1 MRKLLVLLLLTAT
14 SSLQAGQTVSV
25 AAASD
30 LVYCLEEL
38 NAAFQKAHPDIE
50 LKTSTGASGNFFAQI
65 KNGAPFDLFL
75 SADVNYPKELI
86 KAGLAEENSLQLYA
100 IGHLVV
106 WTAIEGVDVLKG
118 VSSLTAPSI
127 RKVAIAN
134 PEHAPYGRA
143 AKAALEHAKLWD
155 TVKDKLVFGENI
167 AQTAQFIETG
177 NAEAGMVALS
187 LVLSPKLAK
196 KGKWVKVPETDYP
209 RLEQAA
215 VLTTKGASNPAAALY
230 LEFLRSPEAR
240 QVFDRYGF
248 LLPQ

>member
-1 MRKLLVLLLLTAT
+1 MDGHRGCRCFKR
-14 SSLQAGQTVSV
+14 SL
-25 AAASD
+25 
-30 LVYCLEEL
+30 
-38 NAAFQKAHPDIE
+38 P
-50 LKTSTGASGNFFAQI
+50 
-65 KNGAPFDLFL
+65 
-75 SADVNYPKELI
+75 
-86 KAGLAEENSLQLYA
+86 
-100 IGHLVV
+100 
-106 WTAIEGVDVLKG
+106 
-118 VSSLTAPSI
+118 SLTAPSI

-215 VLTTKGASNPAAALY
+215 VLTTKEPRIPPPRFTLSFCARPRPGR
-230 LEFLRSPEAR
+230 FLIATGFCFRNSRDAR
-240 QVFDRYGF
+240 
-248 LLPQ
+248 